1 MNIIFLSVGVR
12 SRVQSV
18 SAGTIFLVD
27 KEDNGKQVGVKE
39 NDASLYFS
47 RQGSKIV
54 NRKGQLNC
62 KSATKAL

>member
-12 SRVQSV
+12 SRVQSD
-18 SAGTIFLVD
+18 SAGTIFLVYA
-27 KEDNGKQVGVKE
+27 EDNGGQVGMK
-39 NDASLYFS
+39 DDGSLYIS

-54 NRKGQLNC
+54 NKKGQLNC